1 MARPS
6 SSESA
11 SFVEKPVFS
20 FYPTAQETVC
30 SFYPTPQEA
39 ATHTFTREST
49 DYSFAL
55 SSNPDFIDW
64 HFGQMDGGSMESF
77 SSSVATESLFIN
89 QLEES
94 PGPSDSELCKLLFA
108 AVEDIDV
115 AMQSYS
121 TEALNVEATTTPEQ
135 TQTPPQ
141 ATTTATTTQPSQ
153 VRTPKK
159 GSSSLQCETC
169 GKQFNRRYNLTTHE
183 KTHLLNRPRDFTC
196 LECGKQFIRI
206 HDLERHNVTHDVNQW
221 KQCGRRGCPKKFA
234 RTDALKRHQR
244 KCQLLA

>member
-11 SFVEKPVFS
+11 SVEKPVFS
-20 FYPTAQETVC
+20 FYPAAHETAC
-30 SFYPTPQEA
+30 AFYPTPQEA
-39 ATHTFTREST
+39 ATHTFARESI
-49 DYSFAL
+49 DYSFTL
-55 SSNPDFIDW
+55 NNPDFIDW
-64 HFGQMDGGSMESF
+64 NFGQMESSIESF
-77 SSSVATESLFIN
+77 GASGATESLFID
-89 QLEES
+89 QLEEA

-108 AVEDIDV
+108 AVDDIDV

-121 TEALNVEATTTPEQ
+121 TETLNVEATTPFAMDQTQSPEQ
-135 TQTPPQ
+135 
-141 ATTTATTTQPSQ
+141 AITTTQPSQ
-153 VRTPKK
+153 RTPKK
-159 GSSSLQCETC
+159 GSSNLQCETC
-169 GKQFNRRYNLTTHE
+169 GKQFNRRYNLNTHE

-244 KCQLLA
+244 KCQLLTD